1 MQQIKIQIQAQ
12 IRLADSLAKMGAQGG
27 WFVSMLLLLKTW
39 LLCLPGLDE
48 AGTIELETIRNNLVK
63 HKVKL
68 GKEFDNFAVEEAD
81 WVALGE
87 RCFQFW
93 YLFF

>member
-1 MQQIKIQIQAQ
+1 M
-12 IRLADSLAKMGAQGG
+12 SL
-27 WFVSMLLLLKTW
+27 SDR
-39 LLCLPGLDE
+39 CLELDYCVYQGLDE

-87 RCFQFW
+87 RCFQF
-93 YLFF
+93 